1 MKQFTLTIVILCA
14 LSAFSQAGTEQY
26 SGKEMKQVA
35 PVPCEEYY
43 ADSEFNVSVWGTY
56 AWAGTDMGRANK
68 EVTDDRPA
76 GHFDFYGK
84 YDRFLAEDHAWGGGI
99 DVKYFFARYFG
110 VGIQGS
116 GMYGHSRHL
125 LFDEGGPNS
134 ANEEH
139 FEDDN
144 HWVGGVM
151 GTLTVRHP
159 FHCSRFSPYAW
170 GGLGGY
176 FGGSNDKPDSVSNGN
191 FEGAGRFN
199 DLRDENRFAGQFG
212 IGLEV
217 RITRHIGVTGDVAWN
232 VLEGPHNDFGMTRVG
247 LNFAF

>member
-1 MKQFTLTIVILCA
+1 MKKLSLAFCALLA
-14 LSAFSQAGTEQY
+14 LSALTFAGPETY

-43 ADSEFNVSVWGTY
+43 ADTEFNVSVWGTY
-56 AWAGTDMGRANK
+56 AWAATDMGRVNK

-99 DVKYFFARYFG
+99 DAKYFFMRYFG
-110 VGIQGS
+110 VGVQGS
-116 GMYGHSRHL
+116 LLRGHSRHL
-125 LFDEGGPNS
+125 LYDDGPDQ

-139 FEDDN
+139 FEDDD
-144 HWVGGVM
+144 HTVGTVL

-159 FHCSRFSPYAW
+159 FHCSRFSPYVW

-176 FGGSNDKPDSVSNGN
+176 FNGSNDKPSSLNNGN

-199 DLRDENRFAGQFG
+199 DLRSENRFGGQFG

-217 RITRHIGVTGDVAWN
+217 RITRHIGVTTDVAWN
-232 VLEGPHNDFGMTRVG
+232 VLEGPHNDFGQTRFG

>member
-43 ADSEFNVSVWGTY
+43 ADTEFNVSVWGTY
-56 AWAGTDMGRANK
+56 
-68 EVTDDRPA
+68 
-76 GHFDFYGK
+76 
-84 YDRFLAEDHAWGGGI
+84 AWGGGI

-110 VGIQGS
+110 VGIEGS

-125 LFDEGGPNS
+125 LFDHAPDN

-139 FEDDN
+139 FVDDN

-176 FGGSNDKPDSVSNGN
+176 F
-191 FEGAGRFN
+191 
-199 DLRDENRFAGQFG
+199 
-212 IGLEV
+212 
-217 RITRHIGVTGDVAWN
+217 
-232 VLEGPHNDFGMTRVG
+232 
-247 LNFAF
+247 